1 MIFRKL
7 IYFQVENQTATVVRT
22 TRSQG
27 SSQKLFPTKVSPK
40 KLPRTSKKVRVPLS
54 KINESESVSS
64 ITNTLKRAGISAPQ
78 PVTTHCKVVESTQN
92 EEEQIPVATIEVDI
106 PETHDFISSSNENE
120 ENLNVAN
127 ISVPTVEIQSTTVSF
142 LQVEILQPLLN
153 AFSTTICYSESTLAK
168 VLPLCL
174 LMNTLNSND
183 VT

>member
-142 LQVEILQPLLN
+142 SSRSEC
-153 AFSTTICYSESTLAK
+153 FSSKITFFDTF
-168 VLPLCL
+168 
-174 LMNTLNSND
+174 
-183 VT
+183 